1 MERRGQ
7 GSVMTAQ
14 IRPVH
19 VVLVAAIVG
28 LMSLRYFTEVDV
40 PSWLFFGLGAAVII
54 GAIANS
60 YYDYRKAQEG
70 EAPAPVSTEVVED
83 PKFTSFLFSDLRT
96 APMWLIARVYLGI
109 QWLDAG
115 WGKVTSEAWMDS
127 GVAVQGYWTNATQ
140 GGQEGAGTIS
150 YDWYHSFLSFMLER
164 EWFTWVAP
172 IIAVSEVLVG
182 IALILGVLTGVAA
195 FGGLMMNTS
204 FMLAGTASTNP
215 VLGALSILIIL
226 GWKVAGHWGFDRFL
240 LPALGA
246 PWSPGYLLRRDQ
258 AKKRNAEQQT
268 VAS

>member
-1 MERRGQ
+1 
-7 GSVMTAQ
+7 MTAR
-14 IRPVH
+14 IRPIH

-28 LMSLRYFTEVDV
+28 LMSVRYFTEIDV
-40 PSWLFFGLGAAVII
+40 PGWLFFGLGAAVII

-60 YYDYRKAQEG
+60 YYDYRKAQRG
-70 EAPAPVSTEVVED
+70 EEPAPASTDIVED

-127 GVAVQGYWTNATQ
+127 GVAVQGYWERAVAIPE
-140 GGQEGAGTIS
+140 EGNPAIS
-150 YDWYHSFLSFMLER
+150 YDWYRDFLTFMLER
-164 EWFTWVAP
+164 EWYTWFAP
-172 IIAVSEVLVG
+172 VIAVSEVLVG
-182 IALILGVLTGVAA
+182 VALILGVLTGVAA
-195 FGGLMMNTS
+195 FGGLMMNVS

-215 VLGALSILIIL
+215 VLGALAILIIL

-246 PWSPGYLLRRDQ
+246 PWSPGYLLRRNGREEVYEE
-258 AKKRNAEQQT
+258 APGGRRETSAG
-268 VAS
+268 